1 MDKDDVISDT
11 LGRVEKT
18 AESTTATL
26 QRQDPLCNVHTLL
39 PQLLLG
45 DGNEE
50 ACQVTGKKLLLA
62 KSLSCNIAIPDEDGE
77 T

>member
-1 MDKDDVISDT
+1 MVKDDITSDT

-18 AESTTATL
+18 AESTTANL

-45 DGNEE
+45 DGKEE
-50 ACQVTGKKLLLA
+50 ACQVIGKKLLFDKL
-62 KSLSCNIAIPDEDGE
+62 
-77 T
+77 